1 MIANCF
7 MVLSSRL
14 PSLRA
19 NISAMTT
26 RIRRSDS
33 TSRTELMSTSQFPK
47 DLYAVSRLPGRAGTG
62 VVKERHNRRNG
73 KGLPVWT

>member
-1 MIANCF
+1 
-7 MVLSSRL
+7 
-14 PSLRA
+14 
-19 NISAMTT
+19 
-26 RIRRSDS
+26 
-33 TSRTELMSTSQFPK
+33 MSTSQFPK